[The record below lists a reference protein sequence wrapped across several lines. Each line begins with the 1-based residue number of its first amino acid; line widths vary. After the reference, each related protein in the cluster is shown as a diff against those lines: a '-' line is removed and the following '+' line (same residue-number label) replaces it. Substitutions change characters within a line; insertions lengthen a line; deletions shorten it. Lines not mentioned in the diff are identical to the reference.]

1 MFGYVRPCQPELKCR
16 DFERYRAAYCGLCQS
31 LRRRYGLLAPMFL
44 SYDLTFLALLL
55 WQEGESFQPCP
66 GRCHVKPWAKRAMCP
81 AGPTLELAADESVIL
96 TWWKLRDSVT
106 DERGMKK
113 LAARGLS
120 LLLGPAYRKA
130 ARVRPEF
137 DAVVRSH
144 LERLGRLEGE
154 ECPSID
160 RPADAF
166 ACLLRDAAPGEDR
179 VIREIL
185 YHVGRWIYLVDARD
199 DLEEDRREGAY
210 NPLLL
215 RYGPQV
221 DDGALENTMTHS
233 LELAQAALQL
243 GAFGE
248 RTPILENILYLGL
261 PLVQKAVFDGSW
273 SQIKKQKIWRNDT

>member
-16 DFERYRAAYCGLCQS
+16 DFDRYRAAYCGLCQS

-55 WQEGESFQPCP
+55 WGEEESFRSCP

-81 AGPTLELAADESVIL
+81 MGPTLELAADESVIL
-96 TWWKLRDSVT
+96 TWWKLRDSVD
-106 DERGMKK
+106 DEKGWKK
-113 LAARGLS
+113 LTARMLS
-120 LLLGPAYRKA
+120 LLLRPAYRKA
-130 ARVRPEF
+130 AGARPEF
-137 DAVVRSH
+137 DVSVRTRLEMLAR
-144 LERLGRLEGE
+144 LEREK
-154 ECPSID
+154 CPSID

-166 ACLLRDAAPGEDR
+166 ASLLRDAAPGEDR
-179 VIREIL
+179 VVGEIL
-185 YHVGRWIYLVDARD
+185 YHVGRWIYLADARD
-199 DLEEDRREGAY
+199 DLEQDRQEGAY

-215 RYGPQV
+215 RYGLQV
-221 DDGALENTMTHS
+221 DDESLKDTMTHS
-233 LELAQAALQL
+233 LELAQAAFQL
-243 GAFGE
+243 GSFGA